1 MKSRLSKWLGVVAI
15 VCSGAALA
23 EQNWLVTPDEVK
35 QEAVWEE
42 NNPAART
49 FRTRAFLED
58 SPDIILVTPVSL
70 LEPLKAPFPI
80 HVSFKAKDGAIVKP
94 ESFRVLYGFLKID
107 ITERLASRARIGT
120 EGASVENADIP
131 AGNHRLV
138 LRVSDDRGRQGETE
152 LRFSVQ

>member
-1 MKSRLSKWLGVVAI
+1 MVGSGSKLSV
-15 VCSGAALA
+15 SGAALA

-70 LEPLKAPFPI
+70 LETA
-80 HVSFKAKDGAIVKP
+80 
-94 ESFRVLYGFLKID
+94 
-107 ITERLASRARIGT
+107 
-120 EGASVENADIP
+120 EGA
-131 AGNHRLV
+131 L
-138 LRVSDDRGRQGETE
+138 SDSCFLQGQGWGDRQTGKFFASFTA
-152 LRFSVQ
+152 S